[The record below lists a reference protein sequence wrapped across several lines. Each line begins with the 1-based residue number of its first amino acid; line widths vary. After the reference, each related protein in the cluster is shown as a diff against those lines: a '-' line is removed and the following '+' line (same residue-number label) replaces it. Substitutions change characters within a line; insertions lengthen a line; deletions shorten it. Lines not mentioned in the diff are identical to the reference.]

1 MLKKIL
7 FTVLCF
13 LSSNFTN
20 NTTTGNYEK
29 YEKEVYE
36 QVDYLIIYMLDY
48 FLREYYSNVYV
59 SPNTKEDIIR
69 KIKEDERITKTI
81 LPFIS
86 NEMKV
91 SQEFEDIKS
100 SLKVSKS
107 IRDYF
112 LTGFFGSFFI
122 QQTLIKTPLLSN
134 LFCKETKL
142 NSFIMGVMGFCQVF
156 CAGGI
161 AYIYS
166 NYLSKK
172 IDSNSLEERKLLIES
187 HKISVRNLIV
197 AVVAEKVKESMN
209 DDSFEYKDSIDN

>member
-7 FTVLCF
+7 FIVICF

-20 NTTTGNYEK
+20 DTTTGNYEK
-29 YEKEVYE
+29 EIYE
-36 QVDYLIIYMLDY
+36 QVDYLIVYMLDY
-48 FLREYYSNVYV
+48 FLREYYSNVYI

-91 SQEFEDIKS
+91 SHELEDIKS

-112 LTGFFGSFFI
+112 LAGFFGSFFL
-122 QQTLIKTPLLSN
+122 QQTLPNAPFLSN
-134 LFCKETKL
+134 LFCKKNKL
-142 NSFIMGVMGFCQVF
+142 NSFIMGVMSFCQVF

-172 IDSNSLEERKLLIES
+172 IDSNNLEERKLLIES
-187 HKISVRNLIV
+187 HKISVRNLIL
-197 AVVAEKVKESMN
+197 AVVAEKVKQSINN
-209 DDSFEYKDSIDN
+209 DDSSEYKDNINN